1 MGRRAVAFVVGF
13 LLIVFFAVGA
23 AVINLPYVVSLPGP
37 TVNTLGSIRGQP
49 LIQVAGHRTY
59 HTDGHLDLVTA
70 FYFSGPGLR
79 INLFVALDG
88 LLSPNDIVVPTDEEF
103 LPGTTVQVEQ
113 QNAARTTYFRN
124 VATAAAL
131 SQLKIPFGE
140 AVRIAQV
147 RKGMPAARVLRA
159 GDVLTAVDGRP
170 VRSEVTLFRLISGR
184 SPGHPVTLTVDRGG
198 VIRQFRLITVS
209 NSEGRATLGIEVFDS
224 YRFPFTVRMN
234 ADICKGAGCALMFAL
249 GLIDKLAP
257 LNLTDGKFIAG
268 AGTLDDAGNIGPVS
282 GMSQFLADARSLGA
296 TIFLVPA
303 SDCRIAVRVAPTGLR
318 LVKVSTLN
326 GAVQALE
333 ALQTGGR
340 APACTG

>member
-13 LLIVFFAVGA
+13 LLIVLFAAGA

-37 TVNTLGSIRGQP
+37 TVNTLGSISGQP

-70 FYFSGPGLR
+70 RYFSGPGLR
-79 INLFVALDG
+79 INLFAAMDG

-103 LPGTTVQVEQ
+103 VAGTPVRVGP
-113 QNAARTTYFRN
+113 QNAARTSYSLDI
-124 VATAAAL
+124 ATAAAL

-140 AVRIAQV
+140 VVRIAQV
-147 RKGMPAARVLRA
+147 RKGTPAARVLRA
-159 GDVLTAVDGRP
+159 GDVLTAVNGRP
-170 VRSEVTLFRLISGR
+170 VRSEAALFRQISGHF
-184 SPGHPVTLTVDRGG
+184 PGYPVTLTVDRGG
-198 VIRQFRLITVS
+198 VIRQFHLITVS
-209 NSEGRATLGIEVFDS
+209 NGEGRAALGIDVFDS
-224 YRFPFTVRMN
+224 FRFPFTVKMN
-234 ADICKGAGCALMFAL
+234 ASICPGAGCALMFAL
-249 GLIDKLAP
+249 GLIDKLTP

-282 GMSQFLADARSLGA
+282 AMSQFLADARSLGA

-303 SDCRIAVRVAPTGLR
+303 SNCRLALRVAPAGLR

-326 GAVQALE
+326 EAVQALD

-340 APACTG
+340 VPACAG